1 MNLRR
6 IISAAFLAAITS
18 ATAGVSVA
26 MAQEKFPVRP
36 VRLVVPFTPGGTL
49 DVLGRSLGAKLGD
62 IWGQPVIIEN
72 RTGAG
77 GALGAVA
84 VSKATPD
91 GYTLLITAVGFVIS
105 AVVQPNSLY
114 HPIKD
119 FSGVASLGR
128 NVVVLLVSPSLGVK
142 TTNDLIALARAQPG
156 KIIASSLG
164 AGSGGHL
171 NIEKFRLAAGLKL
184 VHVGFK
190 GQPEALIE
198 VVAGR
203 VHFTIMGLPAAL
215 PLIKDG
221 RLMPLAVADSQRS
234 PLLPDIPAITET
246 PLPWR
251 RDGTQC
257 ILAPAGTPRAVI
269 GKISKDIARVLDMP
283 DIKERFNA
291 ISFVT
296 EYAGPEQLD
305 RAMRD
310 DLAAVTKLVK
320 DIGLIPK

>member
-1 MNLRR
+1 MNRR
-6 IISAAFLAAITS
+6 SIVAAAIVTAMGC
-18 ATAGVSVA
+18 ATASVSL
-26 MAQEKFPVRP
+26 AQDKFPVRP

-49 DVLGRSLGAKLGD
+49 DVLGRSLGAKLSD
-62 IWGQPVIIEN
+62 IWGQPVVIEN

-84 VSKATPD
+84 VAKATPD
-91 GYTLLITAVGFVIS
+91 GYTLLITAVGFVSS
-105 AVVQPNSLY
+105 AVLQPTPLY
-114 HPIKD
+114 DPIKD

-128 NVVVLLVSPSLGVK
+128 NVVVLLVAPSLGVK
-142 TTNDLIALARAQPG
+142 TTAELIALARAQPG

-171 NIEKFRLAAGLKL
+171 NIEKFRLAAGVKV

-190 GQPEALIE
+190 GQPESLIE

-203 VHFTIMGLPAAL
+203 VLFTIVGLPAAL

-221 RLMPLAVADSQRS
+221 RLMPLAVADVQRS

-251 RDGTQC
+251 RDGSQC
-257 ILAPAGTPRAVI
+257 VLVPAGTPRAVVN
-269 GKISKDIARVLDMP
+269 KISKDIARVLDMP
-283 DIKERFNA
+283 DIKERFNG

-296 EYAGPEQLD
+296 DYAGPEQLD
-305 RAMRD
+305 RAMRED
-310 DLAAVTKLVK
+310 VAAVRKLVK
-320 DIGLIPK
+320 DIGLVPK

>member
-1 MNLRR
+1 MNRGR
-6 IISAAFLAAITS
+6 IVSAAVCAVMTCLAA
-18 ATAGVSVA
+18 GMPVA
-26 MAQEKFPVRP
+26 LAQDKFPVRP
-36 VRLVVPFTPGGTL
+36 VRLVVPFSAGGTL
-49 DVLGRSLGAKLGD
+49 DVLGRSLGAKLSD
-62 IWGQPVIIEN
+62 IWGQPVVIDN

-91 GYTLLITAVGFVIS
+91 GYTLLITAVGFVTS

-114 HPIKD
+114 DPIKD

-142 TTNDLIALARAQPG
+142 TTADLIAMARAQPG

-171 NIEKFRLAAGLKL
+171 NIEKFRLAAGLKV

-190 GQPEALIE
+190 GQPESLIE

-203 VHFTIMGLPAAL
+203 VHFTVVGLTAAL

-221 RLMPLAVADSQRS
+221 KLMPLAVADSQRS
-234 PLLPDIPAITET
+234 PLLPGVPAITET
-246 PLPWR
+246 PLAWR

-257 ILAPAGTPRAVI
+257 VLAPAGTPRAVI
-269 GKISKDIARVLDMP
+269 GKISKDIARVLEMP
-283 DIKERFNA
+283 DIKERFNTIA
-291 ISFVT
+291 FMA

-310 DLAAVTKLVK
+310 DLAAVTKLAK